1 MQHRTRWIAGFAA
14 VLLTL
19 MMAATA
25 LAYGP
30 TTKGSITVTA
40 QGSCGTPVTLTAIVL
55 DATGA
60 LVSGQSVEWALVSS
74 PSGSEKINKTPA
86 VTDSQ
91 GVATT
96 TFTLA
101 PVSGD
106 RGIRATA
113 GDVSGSAVLGSAYS
127 SCVGGVQGAQGA
139 RGAQGA
145 VLPNTSTLPAD
156 TTGGSTAPL
165 LAIFVAL
172 AVVGGGLTLGR
183 LATSRR

>member
-19 MMAATA
+19 TMAATA
-25 LAYGP
+25 LAYQKTP
-30 TTKGSITVTA
+30 AGSITVNA
-40 QGSCGTPVTLTAIVL
+40 HGSCGTPVTLTATVL

-60 LVSGQSVEWALVSS
+60 PVSGQSVEWALVSS
-74 PSGSEKINKTPA
+74 PSGSEKITETPT

-96 TFTLA
+96 TITL
-101 PVSGD
+101 VSGSGD

-127 SCVGGVQGAQGA
+127 SCVGGVKGAQ
-139 RGAQGA
+139 GAQGA

>member
-1 MQHRTRWIAGFAA
+1 MKHRTRWIAGFAA

-19 MMAATA
+19 TMAATA
-25 LAYGP
+25 LAYND

-40 QGSCGTPVTLTAIVL
+40 HGNCGSPVTLTATVL
-55 DATGA
+55 DANGA
-60 LVSGQSVEWALVSS
+60 PVSGKSVEWALVSS
-74 PSGSEKINKTPA
+74 PAGSEKIKETPT
-86 VTDSQ
+86 VTDSH

-106 RGIRATA
+106 RGVRATA
-113 GDVSGSAVLGSAYS
+113 GDVSGSVVLGSAYS
-127 SCVGGVQGAQGA
+127 PCVGGVKGAQGA
-139 RGAQGA
+139 AQGA

-172 AVVGGGLTLGR
+172 AAVGGGLTLGR

>member
-1 MQHRTRWIAGFAA
+1 MKHRTRWIAGFAA

-25 LAYGP
+25 FAYGD
-30 TTKGSITVTA
+30 TTRGSITITA
-40 QGSCGTPVTLTAIVL
+40 HGSCGTPVKLTAIVL

-60 LVSGQSVEWALVSS
+60 PVSGQSVEWALVSS
-74 PSGSEKINKTPA
+74 PSGSEKINKTPT
-86 VTDSQ
+86 VTDSH

-106 RGIRATA
+106 RGVRATA
-113 GDVSGSAVLGSAYS
+113 GHVSGSVVLGSAYA
-127 SCVGGVQGAQGA
+127 SCVGGVKGAQ
-139 RGAQGA
+139 GAQGA

>member
-1 MQHRTRWIAGFAA
+1 MHHRTRWIAGFAA

-19 MMAATA
+19 TMAATA
-25 LAYGP
+25 LAYND

-40 QGSCGTPVTLTAIVL
+40 HGSCTTPVTLTATVL
-55 DATGA
+55 DANGA
-60 LVSGQSVEWALVSS
+60 PVSGQSVEWALVSS
-74 PSGSEKINKTPA
+74 PSGSEKINKTPT
-86 VTDSQ
+86 VTDSH
-91 GVATT
+91 GAATT

-106 RGIRATA
+106 RGVRATA

-127 SCVGGVQGAQGA
+127 SCVGAVLGAQ
-139 RGAQGA
+139 GAQGA

-156 TTGGSTAPL
+156 TTGSTAPL
-165 LAIFVAL
+165 LAILVAL

>member
-1 MQHRTRWIAGFAA
+1 M
-14 VLLTL
+14 
-19 MMAATA
+19 
-25 LAYGP
+25 
-30 TTKGSITVTA
+30 
-40 QGSCGTPVTLTAIVL
+40 TLTATVL
-55 DATGA
+55 DANGA
-60 LVSGQSVEWALVSS
+60 PVSGQSVEWALVSS
-74 PSGSEKINKTPA
+74 PSGSDKINKSPT
-86 VTDSQ
+86 VTDSD

-106 RGIRATA
+106 RGVRATA
-113 GDVSGSAVLGSAYS
+113 GDVSGSVVLGSAYS
-127 SCVGGVQGAQGA
+127 SCVGGVQGAQ
-139 RGAQGA
+139 GAQGA

-172 AVVGGGLTLGR
+172 AVVGGLTLGR

>member
-19 MMAATA
+19 TMAATA
-25 LAYGP
+25 FAYND

-40 QGSCGTPVTLTAIVL
+40 HGSCGTPVTLTATVL
-55 DATGA
+55 DANGA

-74 PSGSEKINKTPA
+74 PSGSEKINKTPT
-86 VTDSQ
+86 VTHSD

-113 GDVSGSAVLGSAYS
+113 GDVSGSVVLGSAYS
-127 SCVGGVQGAQGA
+127 SCVGGVQGAQ
-139 RGAQGA
+139 GAQGA

-165 LAIFVAL
+165 LLAIFVAL

-183 LATSRR
+183 LATLRR

>member
-19 MMAATA
+19 TMAATA
-25 LAYGP
+25 LAYND

-40 QGSCGTPVTLTAIVL
+40 HGSCGTPVTLTATML
-55 DATGA
+55 DANGA
-60 LVSGQSVEWALVSS
+60 PVSGQSVEWALVSS
-74 PSGSEKINKTPA
+74 PFGSEKINKTPT
-86 VTDSQ
+86 VTDSH

-106 RGIRATA
+106 RGVRATA
-113 GDVSGSAVLGSAYS
+113 GDVSGSVVLGSAYS
-127 SCVGGVQGAQGA
+127 SCVGGVQGAQGT
-139 RGAQGA
+139 
-145 VLPNTSTLPAD
+145 VLPNTSSLPAD

>member
-1 MQHRTRWIAGFAA
+1 MKHRTRWIAGFAA

-19 MMAATA
+19 TMAATA
-25 LAYGP
+25 LAYND

-40 QGSCGTPVTLTAIVL
+40 HGNCGSPVTLTATVL
-55 DATGA
+55 DANGA
-60 LVSGQSVEWALVSS
+60 PVSGKSVEWALVSS
-74 PSGSEKINKTPA
+74 PAGSEKIKETPT
-86 VTDSQ
+86 VTDSH

-106 RGIRATA
+106 RGVRATA
-113 GDVSGSAVLGSAYS
+113 GDVSGSVVLGSAYS
-127 SCVGGVQGAQGA
+127 PCVGGVKGAQ
-139 RGAQGA
+139 GAQGA

-172 AVVGGGLTLGR
+172 AAVGGGLTLGR